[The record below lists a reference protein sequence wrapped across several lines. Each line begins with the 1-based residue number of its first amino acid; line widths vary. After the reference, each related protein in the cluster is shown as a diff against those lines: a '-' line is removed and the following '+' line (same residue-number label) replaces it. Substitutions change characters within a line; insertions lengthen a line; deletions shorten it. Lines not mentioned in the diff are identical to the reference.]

1 MEEEEFRL
9 RRHRYYF
16 DLILEGMDKF
26 NLADCIV
33 DEYLPLTAQMPIW
46 DIAGKIREGHFHFE
60 HESAEELEE
69 FPKNLEAFSAYL
81 HQVVKGFHAI
91 EEVGENDVRLVE
103 ARKILALR
111 GELVTLPLRLPP
123 TLLLNDLDPDAEDL
137 DHIEAHWRGYPRW
150 FQDGM
155 RRKHPYLRRL

>member
-1 MEEEEFRL
+1 M

-16 DLILEGMDKF
+16 DLILTGMDKY

-46 DIAGKIREGHFHFE
+46 EIAEKIREGHFHFE
-60 HESAEELEE
+60 HESPEPLEE

-81 HQVVKGFHAI
+81 HQVVKGFHAV
-91 EEVGENDVRLVE
+91 EEEEDARVRLVE

-111 GELVTLPLRLPP
+111 ARSSRS
-123 TLLLNDLDPDAEDL
+123 
-137 DHIEAHWRGYPRW
+137 H
-150 FQDGM
+150 
-155 RRKHPYLRRL
+155 

>member
-1 MEEEEFRL
+1 M

-16 DLILEGMDKF
+16 DLILTGMDKY

-46 DIAGKIREGHFHFE
+46 EIAEKIRGGHFHFE
-60 HESAEELEE
+60 HESPVPLEE

-81 HQVVKGFHAI
+81 HQVVKGFHAV
-91 EEVGENDVRLVE
+91 EEEEDARVRLVE

-111 GELVTLPLRLPP
+111 GEVVTLPLRLPP
-123 TLLLNDLDPDAEDL
+123 PLLLNDLDPDAEDL
-137 DHIEAHWRGYPRW
+137 DHIEARWPDYPRW